1 MGVGLRRQGYCLRD
15 DFGYFDNEV
24 IYMIKR
30 LVIVSA
36 LAAGLLLTCCPLG
49 AQETSSEQPQLALA
63 EENPQQ
69 QTLVLTLEDALK
81 IALSENVSIKV
92 ADMEVE
98 RVGYARKGAYGQL
111 LPSVDISGS
120 YSRTIKKQVMYM
132 DFDMSSL
139 GGDSSESGSS
149 EDYSEYTS
157 PSSSNDGFEVG
168 RWNTYSAGVSMAMPL
183 INAQLWE
190 NIKITGQDVEL
201 AVEKARSSRMETVTQ
216 VKQAYYGVLLAKEA
230 FEVYKSVYENALA
243 NFQQTEKRYNAQKAS
258 ELDYTRAKSTVQNAI
273 PNVYDSESSV
283 ILGLW
288 RLKAVM
294 GIDLDK
300 EIDVAGSLE
309 DYSAE
314 MFRDIHENDDISLDG
329 NTDLRQL
336 AIQAE
341 QLASAIRVNK
351 YAYLPTLSLS
361 FSYSLNAMTNDFKFA
376 DYKWSPYSAVGLSLS
391 IPIFSGGQRFNAVRQ
406 SQKQYDELK
415 LQQVNS
421 ERQIRISIRQY
432 LNQMETYMKNYNAAE
447 AGVET
452 AQKAYD
458 IAAKTYN
465 LGRSTITELN
475 DAQLALTQAQLSS
488 SQAIYNFVVAKSNL
502 EQTLG
507 FDTEESE

>member
-1 MGVGLRRQGYCLRD
+1 MV
-15 DFGYFDNEV
+15 
-24 IYMIKR
+24 KK
-30 LVIVSA
+30 LVSVSA
-36 LAAGLLLTCCPLG
+36 LAAGLLLMCCPLG
-49 AQETSSEQPQLALA
+49 AQETSSGQPQPALA
-63 EENPQQ
+63 EQTPQQ

-111 LPSVDISGS
+111 LPSIDASGT

-139 GGDSSESGSS
+139 GGDTSSESTST
-149 EDYSEYTS
+149 EDAAA
-157 PSSSNDGFEVG
+157 SSNDGFEVG

-230 FEVYKSVYENALA
+230 FEVYKSVYENAMA

-258 ELDYTRAKSTVQNAI
+258 ELEYTRAKSTVQNAI

-294 GIDLDK
+294 GIDLDR
-300 EIDVAGSLE
+300 EIDVAGSLK
-309 DYSAE
+309 DYSTE
-314 MFRDIHENDDISLDG
+314 MFRDIHENDDISLEG

-391 IPIFSGGQRFNAVRQ
+391 IPIFSGGQRLNAVRQ
-406 SQKQYDELK
+406 SRKQYDELK

-452 AQKAYD
+452 ARKAYD

-475 DAQLALTQAQLSS
+475 DAQLALTQARLSS
-488 SQAIYNFVVAKSNL
+488 SQAIYNFAVAKSNL

>member
-1 MGVGLRRQGYCLRD
+1 
-15 DFGYFDNEV
+15 
-24 IYMIKR
+24 MIKK
-30 LVIVSA
+30 LVSVSA
-36 LAAGLLLTCCPLG
+36 LAAGLLLMCCPLG
-49 AQETSSEQPQLALA
+49 AQETSTGQPQLTLA
-63 EENPQQ
+63 EETPQE
-69 QTLVLTLEDALK
+69 QTLVLSLEDALK

-92 ADMEVE
+92 AEMEVE
-98 RVGYARKGAYGQL
+98 RVGFARKGAYGQL
-111 LPSVDISGS
+111 LPSIDASGT

-139 GGDSSESGSS
+139 SGDSSSES
-149 EDYSEYTS
+149 SEYTEETS
-157 PSSSNDGFEVG
+157 SASSSNDGFEVG
-168 RWNTYSAGVSMAMPL
+168 RWNTYSAGISMAMPL

-258 ELDYTRAKSTVQNAI
+258 ELEYTRAKSTVQNAI

-300 EIDVAGSLE
+300 EIDVAGSLK
-309 DYSAE
+309 DYSTE
-314 MFRDIHENDDISLDG
+314 MFRDIHENDDISLEG

-391 IPIFSGGQRFNAVRQ
+391 IPIFSGGQRLNAVRQ
-406 SQKQYDELK
+406 SQKQYDELL
-415 LQQVNS
+415 LQKVNS
-421 ERQIRISIRQY
+421 ERQIKISIRQY
-432 LNQMETYMKNYNAAE
+432 LNQMETYMKNYTAAE